1 MEARIYH
8 GTLTPE
14 EIAQAL
20 IGSFNR
26 GNLRAQILRDSGHT
40 IVQIGTREH
49 SRTGGQTALSVQI
62 RKVEDGVQIQM
73 GEQNWLGVA
82 ASLGQTAF
90 GVWRNPWN
98 LIDRLDDLAQDI
110 ESLQLS
116 EDAWQVIEG
125 AARAAG
131 ASFEL
136 SERLK
141 RTVCSYCGTANRV
154 GEPSCIA
161 CGAPLGYAQ
170 PRACVHCGFVLKAQ
184 ENHCPNCG
192 KTVDTNP

>member
-1 MEARIYH
+1 MEARIFH
-8 GTLTPE
+8 GNLTPDE
-14 EIAQAL
+14 VGRGL

-26 GNLRAQILRDSGHT
+26 NDLRAQMFQHGDQV
-40 IVQIGTREH
+40 IVQIATRDYP
-49 SRTGGQTALSVQI
+49 RTGGQTALSVHI
-62 RKVEDGVQIQM
+62 RKTEDGVQVQM
-73 GEQNWLGVA
+73 GKQDWLGVA

-98 LIDRLDDLAQDI
+98 LISRLDDLAQDI
-110 ESLQLS
+110 QNLQLT
-116 EDAWQVIEG
+116 EEAWQVIEG
-125 AARAAG
+125 VAQAAG

-141 RTVCSYCGTANRV
+141 RAICSYCGTANLI

-170 PRACVHCGFVLKAQ
+170 PTTCRFCGFVIKND
-184 ENHCPNCG
+184 ESRCPNCG
-192 KTVDTNP
+192 KPVKSG